1 MTPPLGYNLLLMK
14 ATLKCVSMNDLYAS
28 ILPVVSLLL
37 LSPILV
43 MVFSD
48 IAMYLTRAFK

>member
-1 MTPPLGYNLLLMK
+1 MAMSGKIVT
-14 ATLKCVSMNDLYAS
+14 MNDIYAS

-37 LSPILV
+37 LSLILV
-43 MVFSD
+43 MIFPD

>member
-1 MTPPLGYNLLLMK
+1 
-14 ATLKCVSMNDLYAS
+14 MNDIYAS

-37 LSPILV
+37 LSLILV
-43 MVFSD
+43 MIFPD